1 MQSPASGLAS
11 LLSEHELIG
20 VRARG
25 ARGAAALPVAEMFEI
40 FRAKRWWF
48 GQKYSGENTL
58 KGSQSQTLRLLSP
71 IFALSADWN

>member
-25 ARGAAALPVAEMFEI
+25 ARGAAAPPVAEIFEI
-40 FRAKRWWF
+40 FRAKR
-48 GQKYSGENTL
+48 
-58 KGSQSQTLRLLSP
+58 
-71 IFALSADWN
+71 